1 MSAAIDRANEEFWNE
16 LCGSNLARQLGIA
29 EHSRE
34 SLERYDRAYLEFYPY
49 LLYHVRT
56 SEMRGKRVMEV
67 GLGYGTLGQKIA
79 EAGAEYLGLDIAGQ
93 PVRMMKHRLRIAR
106 LQGNAEQ
113 GNILDCPIDSE
124 SLDWVVSI
132 GCFHHTGDIQ
142 RCIDETYRV
151 LKPGGG
157 GTIMVYNRFSLRQW
171 VWWPWNTLQAGL
183 ADIGLRAHYPAAS
196 EKMRRFYDSSTSGA
210 AAPETQFSSIKELK
224 RMFKKYSH
232 AEFYKE
238 NCDVLC
244 LCHFVCYEVKMT
256 EHNLVT
262 SDMLE
267 CLDESVVVEVAD
279 CAVD

>member
-1 MSAAIDRANEEFWNE
+1 MSAAIDKANEEFWNE
-16 LCGSNLARQLGIA
+16 LCGSSLARQLGIA

-34 SLERYDRAYLEFYPY
+34 SLEIYDRTYLEFYPY

-79 EAGAEYLGLDIAGQ
+79 EAGAEYLGLDIASQ
-93 PVRMMKHRLRIAR
+93 PVRTMKHRLRIVGLPGEA
-106 LQGNAEQ
+106 AQ

-132 GCFHHTGDIQ
+132 GCFHHTGDVQ

-157 GTIMVYNRFSLRQW
+157 STIMVYNRFSLRQW

-183 ADIGLRAHYPAAS
+183 ADAGLRTHYPATS
-196 EKMRRFYDSSTSGA
+196 EKMRRFYDSSASGA
-210 AAPETQFSSIKELK
+210 PAPETQFSSIKELRK
-224 RMFKKYSH
+224 MFKKYSH
-232 AEFYKE
+232 AEFHKE
-238 NCDVLC
+238 NCDGLIVPKLH
-244 LCHFVCYEVKMT
+244 LT
-256 EHNLVT
+256 AIPRQRLL
-262 SDMLE
+262 S
-267 CLDESVVVEVAD
+267 SVGRKLGTDIYVEAQK
-279 CAVD
+279 